1 MKSEDIKLG
10 MKVIVVKDRTEEGWV
25 PLLPDIANKFIGK
38 VGRVMGMWLAQQD
51 DDKRG
56 PVIRIYINN
65 GYTEHSFPPSSLE
78 PCVSVYWV
86 PDVGDTIS
94 FMNGSQQEVGTIVQY
109 GVEKENGNNKD
120 CHLFVEIKKD
130 NGDIKYAMISSDCVI
145 GKADPNKSIHY

>member
-1 MKSEDIKLG
+1 MKLDDIKLG
-10 MKVIVVKDRTEEGWV
+10 MKVLVVKDRTEEGWV

-38 VGRVMGMWLAQQD
+38 VGRVIGMWLAQQD

-78 PCVSVYWV
+78 PCISAYWTTN
-86 PDVGDTIS
+86 VGDTIS
-94 FMNGSQQEVGTIVQY
+94 FMNGSQQEVGTILQY
-109 GVEKENGNNKD
+109 GVEKENGDYKD

-130 NGDIKYAMISSDCVI
+130 NGDTKYAMISSDYVI

>member
-1 MKSEDIKLG
+1 MKLEDIKLG

-38 VGRVMGMWLAQQD
+38 VGCVMGMWLAQQD

-78 PCVSVYWV
+78 PCILVDWV
-86 PDVGDTIS
+86 PDVGDTIL
-94 FMNGSQQEVGTIVQY
+94 FMNGSHQEVGTILQY
-109 GVEKENGNNKD
+109 GVEKENGVYVD
-120 CHLFVEIKKD
+120 CRLFVEIKKD

-145 GKADPNKSIHY
+145 GKTERSKTIH

>member
-1 MKSEDIKLG
+1 MKLDDIKLG
-10 MKVIVVKDRTEEGWV
+10 MKVLVVRDRVDDGWT
-25 PLLPDIANKFIGK
+25 LLPPDIADKFIGK

-78 PCVSVYWV
+78 PCISVDWV

-120 CHLFVEIKKD
+120 CYLFIEIKKD

>member
-1 MKSEDIKLG
+1 MKLEDIKLG

-78 PCVSVYWV
+78 PCISVDWV

-120 CHLFVEIKKD
+120 CYLFIEIKKD